1 MIAVLL
7 LAVAGGLPP
16 SESAALAEASVEL
29 ANAWKIDAAEQTA
42 RRAFET
48 AIACE
53 DPIGLARSL
62 EAWSIAERLRGRAD
76 AAMALAD
83 ESLAVA
89 VASGDDD
96 GRARAH
102 NALGR
107 VYADLRVRISDDN
120 RDDARSQFQQVLG
133 IPVTDKRIVVRA
145 WLNLGNLALAER
157 DLRAARASFLDA
169 SKVAAGIDDLQGRI
183 AAEHNIGLTYA
194 FQNDPTRA
202 LESFTRAADLDRR
215 AGGAHQARILLSM
228 SEARRALGDNDA
240 AIETL
245 TRARRAVTKSGDTA
259 ALSTIL
265 LRQGDL
271 HVSRGDLA
279 AAARAFDRS
288 ESIARAL
295 SDDPTLVLV
304 DAYRAKMMLAGRR
317 WREAAELASESANAA
332 EALEQPE
339 TLVLAA
345 TTAGSAYRR
354 LGDLAAAR
362 RSFERAIE
370 AVEQQRRTV
379 AGGFDARLRF
389 FESELS
395 PYAAMVDLLV
405 ANGDA
410 TGALAFAQRAKARVV
425 GDARRNDRSRRPLQ
439 GEAFIEYSVCGE
451 TVYAFV
457 VTMNGTRVVTLGQS
471 RSRIAALA
479 LKFARELAVRNLA
492 FRPTARLLF
501 DMLVAPLNLGSSSR
515 LVIAPDLDLWLVPFH
530 ALIGPDDRF
539 LIERATISYAP
550 SGALITEPTR
560 RATPRVLLTAN
571 LPDGAR
577 EIEAIGRVWNPKPV
591 VMNGATEEG
600 FKTQARRFDLV
611 HVAAHGI
618 YDDADPLQSYLAFD
632 ISPGHDGRLTAQEV
646 LRMKLPAQLIILSAC
661 DMAVGR
667 PAAGEGLVGMTWAL
681 MIAGAETIVAAKWEV
696 DSDTTTRLM
705 LEFHRALANGANPAD
720 ALRAAQLSLLRSSRW
735 VHPFYWA
742 AFVDVGSGL

>member
-1 MIAVLL
+1 MIAALL
-7 LAVAGGLPP
+7 LAATLGAAPP
-16 SESAALAEASVEL
+16 SESAAIAETSVEL
-29 ANAWKIDAAEQTA
+29 ANAWKIDAAEQSA
-42 RRAFET
+42 KRAFET
-48 AIACE
+48 AIAC
-53 DPIGLARSL
+53 DDAVGLARSL
-62 EAWSIAERLRGRAD
+62 EAWSIAERLRGRAEE
-76 AAMALAD
+76 ALELAE

-89 VASGDDD
+89 VSSGDAE

-107 VYADLRVRISDDN
+107 VYADLRDE
-120 RDDARSQFQQVLG
+120 RDEARSEFQSVLV
-133 IPVTDKRIVVRA
+133 IPVTDQRIVVRA

-157 DLRAARASFLDA
+157 DLRAARASFLEA
-169 SKVAAGIDDLQGRI
+169 AKVAAGAGDLQGRI
-183 AAEHNIGLTYA
+183 AAEHNIGLTFA
-194 FQNDPTRA
+194 FQNDPTCA
-202 LESFTRAADLDRR
+202 LESFTRAADLDVR
-215 AGGAHQARILLSM
+215 AGGAQQARILLSM
-228 SEARRALGDNDA
+228 SEARRALGSNDA

-245 TRARRAVTKSGDTA
+245 TRARRAATKSGDNA

-271 HVSRGDLA
+271 QVSRGNLA
-279 AAARAFDRS
+279 EAGRAFDQS

-295 SDDPTLVLV
+295 SDDSTLALV

-317 WREAAELASESANAA
+317 WREAAALASKSADAA

-345 TTAGSAYRR
+345 QTAGTAYRR

-362 RSFERAIE
+362 RFFARAIE
-370 AVEQQRRTV
+370 AVEQQRRSV

-410 TGALAFAQRAKARVV
+410 ADALSYAQRAKARVI
-425 GDARRNDRSRRPLQ
+425 GDARPGARRARRPLP

-457 VTMNGTRVVTLGQS
+457 VTTNDTRVVTLGAS

-479 LKFARELAVRNLA
+479 LKFARELAERNLA

-501 DMLVAPLNLGSSSR
+501 DALVAPLAIGSFPR

-530 ALIGPDDRF
+530 ALLGADDRF
-539 LIERATISYAP
+539 LIERTTISYAP
-550 SGALITEPTR
+550 SGALITETPR
-560 RATPRVLLTAN
+560 RAPPRVLLTAN

-577 EIEAIGRVWNPKPV
+577 ELDAISRVWTPTPA
-591 VMNGATEEG
+591 VMNGATEG
-600 FKTQARRFDLV
+600 SFKKEARRFDLV

-632 ISPGHDGRLTAQEV
+632 ASPGDDGRLTAQEV
-646 LRMKLPAQLIILSAC
+646 LRLKLPAHLVILSAC

-696 DSDTTTRLM
+696 DSETTTRLM
-705 LEFHRALANGANPAD
+705 LEFHRALATGAPPAA
-720 ALRAAQLSLLRSSRW
+720 ALRTAQLTLLRSPRW

-742 AFVDVGSGL
+742 AFVEVGGGG

>member
-1 MIAVLL
+1 LIDVIAALL
-7 LAVAGGLPP
+7 LAAAAGLPP
-16 SESAALAEASVEL
+16 SESTTLAEASVEL

-48 AIACE
+48 AIRCE
-53 DPIGLARSL
+53 DPIGRARSL

-76 AAMALAD
+76 AAMAMAE

-89 VASGDDD
+89 AASGDDD

-102 NALGR
+102 NAMGR
-107 VYADLRVRISDDN
+107 VYADLLDR
-120 RDDARSQFQQVLG
+120 RDDARSEFQSVLG
-133 IPVTDKRIVVRA
+133 IPVTDQRIVVRA

-157 DLRAARASFLDA
+157 DLRAARVSFLDA
-169 SKVAAGIDDLQGRI
+169 SKAAAGIDDLQGRI
-183 AAEHNIGLTYA
+183 ASEHNIGLTYA
-194 FQNDPTRA
+194 FQNDPTHA

-215 AGGAHQARILLSM
+215 AGGAQQARILLSM
-228 SEARRALGDNDA
+228 SEARRALGAGDA
-240 AIETL
+240 ASETL
-245 TRARRAVTKSGDTA
+245 TLAKRAATKSGDTA

-271 HVSRGDLA
+271 QVSRGDLA
-279 AAARAFDRS
+279 AAARAFDQS

-295 SDDPTLVLV
+295 SDDSTLALV

-317 WREAAELASESANAA
+317 WREASELGSKSAHAA
-332 EALEQPE
+332 EALGQPE
-339 TLVLAA
+339 TLALAA
-345 TTAGSAYRR
+345 TTAGTAWRR
-354 LGDLAAAR
+354 LGDFAAAR
-362 RSFERAIE
+362 RSFERAIG
-370 AVEQQRRTV
+370 AVEQQRRSV

-395 PYAAMVDLLV
+395 PYAAMVELLV
-405 ANGDA
+405 SDGDA
-410 TGALAFAQRAKARVV
+410 SGALAFAQGAKARVI
-425 GDARRNDRSRRPLQ
+425 GDARRSDARRPRRPLE

-457 VTMNGTRVVTLGQS
+457 GTTSGTRVVTLGQR
-471 RSRIAALA
+471 RSRIATLA
-479 LKFARELAVRNLA
+479 LTFARELAVRNLA
-492 FRPTARLLF
+492 FRPTARLLY
-501 DMLVAPLNLGSSSR
+501 DALVAPLAIGASTR

-550 SGALITEPTR
+550 SGALITEPAQR
-560 RATPRVLLTAN
+560 KLPRVLLTAN

-577 EIEAIGRVWNPKPV
+577 ELEAISRVWTPKPV
-591 VMNGATEEG
+591 VMNDATEG
-600 FKTQARRFDLV
+600 NFKTQARRFDLV

-632 ISPGHDGRLTAQEV
+632 VSPGEDGRLTAQEV
-646 LRMKLPAQLIILSAC
+646 LRLKLPAQLFILSAC

-696 DSDTTTRLM
+696 DSETTTRLM
-705 LEFHRALANGANPAD
+705 LEFHRALATGSSPAD
-720 ALRAAQLSLLRSSRW
+720 ALRTAQLNLLRSSQW

-742 AFVDVGSGL
+742 AFVDVGGGG

>member
-1 MIAVLL
+1 VIAALL
-7 LAVAGGLPP
+7 LAVAADLPP
-16 SESAALAEASVEL
+16 SESATLAETAVEL

-42 RRAFET
+42 KRAFET
-48 AIACE
+48 AIRCDDAV
-53 DPIGLARSL
+53 GLARSL

-76 AAMALAD
+76 AALELAE
-83 ESLAVA
+83 ESMAVA
-89 VASGDDD
+89 ASSGDAE

-107 VYADLRVRISDDN
+107 VYGDLRDE
-120 RDDARSQFQQVLG
+120 RDEARSEFQSVLA
-133 IPVTDKRIVVRA
+133 IPVTDQRIVVRA

-157 DLRAARASFLDA
+157 DLRAARTSFLEA
-169 SKVAAGIDDLQGRI
+169 SKVAAGAGDLQGRI

-202 LESFTRAADLDRR
+202 LESLTRAADLDLR
-215 AGGAHQARILLSM
+215 AGGAQQARILLSM
-228 SEARRALGDNDA
+228 SEARRALGASDA

-245 TRARRAVTKSGDTA
+245 ARARRAATKSGDRA

-271 HVSRGDLA
+271 QVSRGNLA
-279 AAARAFDRS
+279 EAARVFDQS
-288 ESIARAL
+288 ESIAREL

-304 DAYRAKMMLAGRR
+304 DAYRAKMMLAARR
-317 WREAAELASESANAA
+317 WREASVLASKSADAA
-332 EALEQPE
+332 EALEEPE

-345 TTAGSAYRR
+345 QTAGTAYRR
-354 LGDLAAAR
+354 LGDLTAAR
-362 RSFERAIE
+362 RFFARAIA
-370 AVEQQRRTV
+370 AVEQQRRSV

-395 PYAAMVDLLV
+395 PYAAMVEMLV

-410 TGALAFAQRAKARVV
+410 DGALSYAQRAKARVI
-425 GDARRNDRSRRPLQ
+425 GDARRSDRLRHPLP

-451 TVYAFV
+451 AVYAFV
-457 VTMNGTRVVTLGQS
+457 LTTHGTRVVTLGAS

-479 LKFARELAVRNLA
+479 LKFARELAERNLA
-492 FRPTARLLF
+492 FRPTARLLY
-501 DMLVAPLNLGSSSR
+501 DALVAPLAIESLTR
-515 LVIAPDLDLWLVPFH
+515 LLIAPDLDLWLVPFH
-530 ALIGPDDRF
+530 ALLGPDDRF
-539 LIERATISYAP
+539 LIERTTISYAP
-550 SGALITEPTR
+550 SGALITDSPR
-560 RATPRVLLTAN
+560 RDRPRVLLAAN

-577 EIEAIGRVWNPKPV
+577 ELEAISRVWTPKPV
-591 VMNGATEEG
+591 VMNGATEG
-600 FKTQARRFDLV
+600 SFKSQARRFDLV

-618 YDDADPLQSYLAFD
+618 YDDTDPLQSYLAFD
-632 ISPGHDGRLTAQEV
+632 ASPGDDGRLTAQEV
-646 LRMKLPAQLIILSAC
+646 LRLKLPAHLVILSAC

-696 DSDTTTRLM
+696 DSETTTRLM
-705 LEFHRALANGANPAD
+705 LELHRALATGAPPAA
-720 ALRAAQLSLLRSSRW
+720 ALRTAQLNLLRSPRW

-742 AFVDVGSGL
+742 AFVDVGGGG